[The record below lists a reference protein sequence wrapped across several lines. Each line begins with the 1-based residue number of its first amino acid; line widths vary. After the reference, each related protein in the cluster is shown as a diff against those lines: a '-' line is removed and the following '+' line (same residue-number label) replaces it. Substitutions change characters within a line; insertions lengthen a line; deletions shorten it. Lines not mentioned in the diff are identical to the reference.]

1 VRPDATLET
10 ATWEASSQGR
20 RMVHLRCVRLEVVSG
35 PDAGAGQ
42 QFSQPVVRVGT
53 HKSCDLVLTDR
64 RVSRFQCEIALE
76 ERGYRVRDLGS
87 TNGTFVA
94 GLRIADAFVP
104 PGSKIK
110 VGQSELFL
118 VPLGTSVAL
127 ELEEMDRFHGLV
139 GGSVPM
145 RRLYTSIQKLAPT
158 DSTVLITGETGSGK
172 ELVADAIHEGSPRR
186 GGALVVVDCGA
197 IPTHLFENE
206 LFGHERGAFTGASNA
221 TAGAFERAHGGTLF
235 LDEIGEL
242 PLELQPK
249 LLRAVESRRVRR
261 IGGAEEIACDV
272 RLMAATN
279 RDLPVEVNKR
289 AFRSDLYYRIAV
301 AHLEV
306 PPLRARR
313 EDIPALVEHFQS
325 MLPATA
331 RRPLSAELLE
341 RFARHEWPGNVRE
354 LRNAVESASLA
365 PDAPTVPDA
374 PAPTAADQLADF
386 VDPDL
391 PFREAR
397 RRLEEAFERR
407 FLTALLERHDWNVS
421 AVSRAAQVDRMTIY
435 KMLSRLGLTRPTT
448 D

>member
-1 VRPDATLET
+1 MGPDVTLET
-10 ATWEASSQGR
+10 ATWEASHQGR
-20 RMVHLRCVRLEVVSG
+20 RTVHLRCVRLEVVSG

-53 HKSCDLVLTDR
+53 HKSCDLVLSDR
-64 RVSRFQCEIALE
+64 RVSRFQCEISLE

-118 VPLGTSVAL
+118 VPLGTSVAV
-127 ELEEMDRFHGLV
+127 ELEEMERFHGLV
-139 GGSVPM
+139 GASVPM
-145 RRLYTSIQKLAPT
+145 RRLYAAIQKLAPT
-158 DSTVLITGETGSGK
+158 DSTVLITGETGVGK
-172 ELVADAIHEGSPRR
+172 ELVADAIHEGSPRKN
-186 GGALVVVDCGA
+186 GPLVVVDCGA

-206 LFGHERGAFTGASNA
+206 LFGHERGAFTGASA
-221 TAGAFERAHGGTLF
+221 QAAGAFERANGGTLF

-261 IGGAEEIACDV
+261 IGGAEEITCDV

-289 AFRSDLYYRIAV
+289 TFRSDLYYRIAV

-325 MLPATA
+325 LLPASA
-331 RRPLSAELLE
+331 RRPLPPELMA

-354 LRNAVESASLA
+354 LRNAVESASLS

-374 PAPTAADQLADF
+374 PGGGEELTGF
-386 VDPDL
+386 VDLDL

-397 RRLEEAFERR
+397 RRLEEVFERR

-421 AVSRAAQVDRMTIY
+421 AVSRAAQLDRMTIY
-435 KMLSRLGLTRPTT
+435 KMLSRLGLTRPT

>member
-1 VRPDATLET
+1 VGPDVTLET
-10 ATWEASSQGR
+10 ATWEASHQGR
-20 RMVHLRCVRLEVVSG
+20 RTVHLRCVRLEVVSG
-35 PDAGAGQ
+35 PDTGAGQ
-42 QFSQPVVRVGT
+42 QFSQPVVRVGS
-53 HKSCDLVLTDR
+53 HRSCDLVLTDR
-64 RVSRFQCEIALE
+64 RVSRFQCEISLE

-118 VPLGTSVAL
+118 VPLGTSVAV
-127 ELEEMDRFHGLV
+127 ELEEMERFHGLV
-139 GGSVPM
+139 GASVPM
-145 RRLYTSIQKLAPT
+145 RRLYTAIQKLAPT
-158 DSTVLITGETGSGK
+158 DSTVLITGETGVGK
-172 ELVADAIHEGSPRR
+172 ELVADAIHEGSPRKN
-186 GGALVVVDCGA
+186 GPLVVVDCGA
-197 IPTHLFENE
+197 IPTHLFEDE
-206 LFGHERGAFTGASNA
+206 LFGHERGSFTGASAA

-242 PLELQPK
+242 PLDLQPK

-325 MLPATA
+325 LLPVNA
-331 RRPLSAELLE
+331 RRPLGPELMA

-354 LRNAVESASLA
+354 LRNAVESASLS

-374 PAPTAADQLADF
+374 PGGAEQLDEF
-386 VDPDL
+386 VDLDL

-397 RRLEEAFERR
+397 RRLEDAFERR
-407 FLTALLERHDWNVS
+407 FLGALLEKHDWNVS
-421 AVSRAAQVDRMTIY
+421 AVSRAARLDRMTIY
-435 KMLSRLGLTRPTT
+435 KMLTRLGLTRPT

>member
-1 VRPDATLET
+1 MSPDVTLET

-20 RMVHLRCVRLEVVSG
+20 RTVHLRCVRLEVVSG

-118 VPLGTSVAL
+118 VPLGTSVAV
-127 ELEEMDRFHGLV
+127 ELDEMDRFHALV

-145 RRLYTSIQKLAPT
+145 RRLYAAIQKLAPT
-158 DSTVLITGETGSGK
+158 DSTVLITGETGVGK
-172 ELVADAIHEGSPRR
+172 ELVADAIHDGSPRR
-186 GGALVVVDCGA
+186 SGPLVVLDCGA

-206 LFGHERGAFTGASNA
+206 LFGHERGAFTGASAA

-261 IGGAEEIACDV
+261 IGGGDEIVCDV

-279 RDLPVEVNKR
+279 RDLAVEVNKR
-289 AFRSDLYYRIAV
+289 TFRSDLYYRIAV

-325 MLPATA
+325 QLPPAA
-331 RRPLSAELLE
+331 RRPLSAELMA

-365 PDAPTVPDA
+365 PDAPTVPEV
-374 PAPTAADQLADF
+374 PPVTAADQLADF

-397 RRLEEAFERR
+397 RRLEDAFERQ

-435 KMLSRLGLTRPTT
+435 KMLGRLGLTRPTT
-448 D
+448 S